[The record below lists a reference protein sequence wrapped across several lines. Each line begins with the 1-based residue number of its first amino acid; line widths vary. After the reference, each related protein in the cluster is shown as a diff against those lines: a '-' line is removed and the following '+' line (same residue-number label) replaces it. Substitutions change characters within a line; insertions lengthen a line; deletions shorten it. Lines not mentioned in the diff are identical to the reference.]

1 MNPVLE
7 LDQVS
12 LSYQGKPVLAECSMM
27 LQKGDFCY
35 LLGPTGSGKSSIL
48 KLFYRETKPTRGEV
62 KLHGESIQNVSD
74 RKIPFIRR
82 QLGVVFQDFQL
93 LHDRNV
99 FENIAFAL
107 RVTGTPSSKIESRV
121 KHLLELVGLG
131 HKKKEDVR
139 VLSGGEQQRIAIARA
154 LANNPDVLLAD
165 EPTGNLDPGAS
176 TVIMEL
182 LHQINKEQNVTI
194 LMVTHDH
201 SLVKR
206 YPGKRLELKDG
217 TLYDPSVTPT
227 QRLSSI

>member
-12 LSYQGKPVLAECSMM
+12 LSYQGKPVLADCSMS
-27 LQKGDFCY
+27 LQTGDFCY

-48 KLFYRETKPTRGEV
+48 KLFYRAVKPTKGDV
-62 KLHGESIQNVSD
+62 KLHGETIQTLPN
-74 RKIPFIRR
+74 RKTPYIRR
-82 QLGVVFQDFQL
+82 QIGVVFQDFQL
-93 LHDRNV
+93 LQDRNV

-107 RVTGTPSSKIESRV
+107 RVTDTPSSKIEDRV
-121 KHLLELVGLG
+121 KHLLDLVGLS
-131 HKKKEDVR
+131 HKKKESVH
-139 VLSGGEQQRIAIARA
+139 VLSGGEQQRISIARA
-154 LANNPDVLLAD
+154 LANAPDVLLAD

-176 TVIMEL
+176 TTIMEL
-182 LHQINKEQNVTI
+182 LHQINREQNVTT

-217 TLYDPSVTPT
+217 TLYDPSITPT